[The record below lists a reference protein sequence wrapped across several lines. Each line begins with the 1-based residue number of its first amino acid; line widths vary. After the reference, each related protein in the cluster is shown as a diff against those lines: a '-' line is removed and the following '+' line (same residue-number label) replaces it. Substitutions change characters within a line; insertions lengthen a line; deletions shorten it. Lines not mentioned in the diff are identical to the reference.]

1 MSLSFALPLGNA
13 TLAAAAATPQI
24 GTAQQDAYLERLSV
38 SCLALGVAAS
48 GIVTRATVASQSIT
62 ASPQSFPVEMLAP
75 NAQCERSNVLGVAL
89 ASGSSV
95 EVIVTP
101 DAPSDISGMVGTA
114 PVPAGV
120 SPSGFTL
127 DALTMI
133 FGMGDAGVIAPGA
146 AFALTSV
153 CNRAATLDQIFGST
167 DLDNVYVNS
176 IMIAGEEQINGA
188 GEIEINSQL
197 GFLATDQDGH
207 SLAKSIVPG
216 ESITISGLN
225 RNAAPTTFVRFGIFC
240 I

>member
-1 MSLSFALPLGNA
+1 MSLDFALPLGTA
-13 TLAAAAATPQI
+13 TLATAVITTQT

-38 SCLALGVAAS
+38 SCLIAGVAS
-48 GIVTRATVASQSIT
+48 TGIVTRATVASQSIT
-62 ASPQSFPVEMLAP
+62 ASPESFPVEMLAP

-95 EVIVTP
+95 EVVVTP
-101 DAPSDISGMVGTA
+101 DAASDISGMVGTA
-114 PVPAGV
+114 PVPPGV
-120 SPSGFTL
+120 SPSGFSL

-133 FGMGDAGVIAPGA
+133 FGMGDAGVVGIGA
-146 AFALTSV
+146 AFTMTSV
-153 CNRAATLDQIFGST
+153 CNRACTLDQLFGST
-167 DLDNVYVNS
+167 NRDNVYVDS
-176 IMIAGEEQINGA
+176 IQIAGEEQLNGA

-216 ESITISGLN
+216 ESITITGIN
-225 RNAAPTTFVRFGIFC
+225 RNAAVTAFVRFGIFC